1 LDAILRSLFDG
12 PSIIE
17 RGAPVKRRDF
27 IAGLAASPSLAAAAR
42 EQGQAQSQT
51 PARPPAPLTVTLLGT
66 GTPAPSLDRQSSG
79 YLIAAGRDL
88 IVWDHGP
95 GAHQRLIESGHR
107 PIDVTHAFFTHLHYD
122 HCMDY
127 GRLVLQRW
135 DQGAGRIG
143 ELKVYGPPPL
153 ARMTEQLFGADGVYG
168 PDIRARVEHRSS
180 LDVYEARGGTLPRA
194 RPAPR
199 VTEIHAGSVVEG
211 DGWKLTAG
219 HAQHVQPYLECLAFR
234 LDTAEGSVC
243 YTGDSGPSD
252 TIVELAKG
260 CDLLIHMNHYFS
272 GTEPSPAYRA
282 ACGNHRDNATIAKRA
297 GVKTLVLTHLL
308 AQIDRPAI
316 REQIVHEIRQ
326 VFDGAVIWGED
337 LMRLTVRPTG
347 IESIET
353 RASVTNPSR
362 D

>member
-1 LDAILRSLFDG
+1 
-12 PSIIE
+12 
-17 RGAPVKRRDF
+17 VKRRDF
-27 IAGLAASPSLAAAAR
+27 IAALGASSAVSAAAVDQ
-42 EQGQAQSQT
+42 ESGPPSK
-51 PARPPAPLTVTLLGT
+51 PPSRPLSVTLLGT
-66 GTPAPSLDRQSSG
+66 GTPAPSLERQSSG
-79 YLIAAGRDL
+79 YLIEIGSDV

-95 GAHQRLIESGHR
+95 GAHQRLLESGHR
-107 PIDVTHAFFTHLHYD
+107 TIDVTHAFFTHLHYD

-143 ELKVYGPPPL
+143 DLNVYGPPPIV
-153 ARMTEQLFGADGVYG
+153 RMTEQLFGPDGIYG

-180 LDVYEARGGTLPRA
+180 LDVYEARGGKLPRA

-211 DGWKLTAG
+211 AGWKLTVG

-234 LDTAEGSVC
+234 LDTKEGSIC

-252 TIVELAKG
+252 SIVELAKG

-282 ACGNHRDNATIAKRA
+282 ACGNHRDNAIIAKRA

-308 AQIDRPAI
+308 AQIDQPTI
-316 REQIVHEIRQ
+316 REQIVHEIQ
-326 VFDGAVIWGED
+326 NVFEGKVIWWED
-337 LMRLTVRPTG
+337 LMKLTPSGSRMT
-347 IESIET
+347 SIET
-353 RASVTNPSR
+353 RTSVP
-362 D
+362 